1 MRVLPARAHVTKC
14 DSRLKPLDVGCQVCH
29 TKGMEKET
37 LSADVLAFLADL
49 EADLGV
55 PLDFDADD
63 DLEALEA

>member
-1 MRVLPARAHVTKC
+1 MN
-14 DSRLKPLDVGCQVCH
+14 
-29 TKGMEKET
+29 ET

-63 DLEALEA
+63 DLEDLEA

>member
-1 MRVLPARAHVTKC
+1 MRVLLARVC
-14 DSRLKPLDVGCQVCH
+14 YGLLQGLDFAGRVCH